1 VLTVQVEGTQ
11 QASLIQ
17 AHVRL
22 YSLQRFNASSVTKN
36 EASIALSFP
45 QKRLTRNSDVEKKGV
60 RANSDVEKK
69 GGGNFPAKTRSQRFS
84 CQANALNSMGFQRM
98 LWGGNSACCGNTA
111 MGTVPILNSGP
122 NFF

>member
-45 QKRLTRNSDVEKKGV
+45 QEGDRPRRHARHMLSEEGRSRL
-60 RANSDVEKK
+60 
-69 GGGNFPAKTRSQRFS
+69 KTLTAQRK
-84 CQANALNSMGFQRM
+84 
-98 LWGGNSACCGNTA
+98 
-111 MGTVPILNSGP
+111 
-122 NFF
+122 

>member
-45 QKRLTRNSDVEKKGV
+45 QNRLTRNSDVEKK
-60 RANSDVEKK
+60 
-69 GGGNFPAKTRSQRFS
+69 GGNFPAKTRSQRFS

-111 MGTVPILNSGP
+111 TGTVPILNSGP

>member
-45 QKRLTRNSDVEKKGV
+45 QNRLTRNSDVEKRGV

-69 GGGNFPAKTRSQRFS
+69 GGEIFPQKPAPSDFRAR
-84 CQANALNSMGFQRM
+84 LMR
-98 LWGGNSACCGNTA
+98 
-111 MGTVPILNSGP
+111 
-122 NFF
+122 